1 MNGNGRRIVFL
12 ASAAMFAF
20 GLLAMVWAA
29 GSGSSEAQQGAMHN
43 CPQPGK
49 WAISVWQ
56 GEDGTATGQ
65 ALATCGEGAAD
76 FAYYIDPDSQAWL
89 GYFVGRPE
97 ISELPALDGM
107 QGVVAHGAASAP
119 LPTVTPTP
127 STEIENGILPEPVLK
142 GTMSLEEAISRRRSR
157 REFEDSPLSA
167 REISQIL
174 WAAQGIT
181 DPGGLRAAPSAGA
194 LYPLDVYLVAGRRGV
209 EGLVEGVYHYLPQS
223 HSLELILEGDI
234 RETVAELSSGQMYV
248 AEAPVILVITGEY
261 ERTTQKYGDR
271 GVRYVHMEA
280 GHVGQNVYLQA
291 EALGLGTVTVG
302 AFLDTDLA
310 QALDVPASHEP
321 LYVMPIGH
329 PQS

>member
-1 MNGNGRRIVFL
+1 MWNPTTKRTSLLFGAALTLTML
-12 ASAAMFAF
+12 A
-20 GLLAMVWAA
+20 LACAT
-29 GSGSSEAQQGAMHN
+29 GTGSSESQQSAMHN

-49 WAISVWQ
+49 WAISVWE
-56 GEDGTATGQ
+56 GEDGTATDQ

-76 FAYYIDPDSQAWL
+76 FAYYIDPDSQGWL
-89 GYFVGRPE
+89 GYFVGRAD
-97 ISELPALDGM
+97 ISELPTLDNM
-107 QGVVAHGAASAP
+107 QGLITHGAVSAP
-119 LPTVTPTP
+119 PPSVTPTP
-127 STEIENGILPEPVLK
+127 GIEITNGVLPEPALK
-142 GTMSLEEAISRRRSR
+142 GAMSLEEAISRRRSR

-194 LYPLDVYLVAGRRGV
+194 LYPLDVYVLAGKQGV
-209 EGLVEGVYHYLPQS
+209 EGLGEGVYHYLPER
-223 HSLELILEGDI
+223 HSLERILEGDI
-234 RETVAELSSGQMYV
+234 REPVAELASGQMYI

-271 GVRYVHMEA
+271 GVRYVRMEA

-302 AFLDTDLA
+302 AFLDAELA
-310 QALDVPASHEP
+310 ETLDIPASHEP

-329 PQS
+329 PES